1 MEEETGSEVLKLSK
15 RSRYLVSVIDEFRK
29 SWKREYLTSLR
40 EFHTTSGI
48 NIGDIVHESK
58 LPRQCWQMAKV
69 TKLLPGKEGVARAVE
84 LLTSNSAK
92 KHITIKLLIQKLYP
106 IEIRSSS
113 EETERDSKEPRITI
127 VHNQGVPEI
136 IVNKT
141 C

>member
-1 MEEETGSEVLKLSK
+1 MKLSK
-15 RSRYLVSVIDEFRK
+15 RSRYLASVIDEFRK

-40 EFHTTSGI
+40 EFHNCGKQTTSGI

-92 KHITIKLLIQKLYP
+92 KHITIKLPIQKLYP